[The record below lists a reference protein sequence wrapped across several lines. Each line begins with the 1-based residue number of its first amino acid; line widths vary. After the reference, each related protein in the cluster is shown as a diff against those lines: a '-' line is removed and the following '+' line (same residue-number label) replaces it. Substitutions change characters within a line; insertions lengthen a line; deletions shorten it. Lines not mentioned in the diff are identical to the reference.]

1 VADPALPG
9 EPPIRS
15 LHEEGKPE
23 HRVRVEHNRDT
34 ILIHLSE
41 EDGQGWLTVAVDR
54 ATRAWAVA
62 SAGRQQ
68 DAAMLA
74 FDQLYEPDP
83 EASR

>member
-1 VADPALPG
+1 MADPALPG

-34 ILIHLSE
+34 ILIHLSD

-74 FDQLYEPDP
+74 FDQLYEAEP